1 MSDLLIEITLAISY
15 LAGIMLISSA
25 VELVKVFDFVIE
37 FYEEI

>member
-15 LAGIMLISSA
+15 LAGIMFISSA
-25 VELVKVFDFVIE
+25 VALVKVFDFVIE